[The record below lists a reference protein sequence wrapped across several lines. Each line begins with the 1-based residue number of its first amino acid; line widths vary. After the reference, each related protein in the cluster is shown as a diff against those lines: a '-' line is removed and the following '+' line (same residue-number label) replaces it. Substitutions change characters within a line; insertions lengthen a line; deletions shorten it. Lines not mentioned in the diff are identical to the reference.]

1 MTRDFERA
9 LREQQ
14 DMFEKKLAA
23 EIART
28 DAAER
33 EMQRLR
39 AKFGRKLWQL
49 DEEHGAAL
57 REAGETQAVLQT
69 TIEATK
75 AEAQKSGCGCMFI
88 LA

>member
-1 MTRDFERA
+1 MGQPLSPDPDPSSCPR
-9 LREQQ
+9 
-14 DMFEKKLAA
+14 LAA

-49 DEEHGAAL
+49 DEEH
-57 REAGETQAVLQT
+57 AVSGSLVTVLILLQ
-69 TIEATK
+69 
-75 AEAQKSGCGCMFI
+75 GGVCV
-88 LA
+88 